1 VPDYRTAL
9 VTGASSGLGEAFAR
23 LLAAAGCDLILV
35 ARKADQLH
43 DLAGQLAGQHGITV
57 EILPA
62 DLTLPAQLHQAQ
74 ERLADAGRPVD
85 LLVNSAG
92 TLGRIGRFA
101 DQPADAEIHKI
112 DLNASAAVALTR
124 AVLPGMLER
133 GRGAIINVSSVMGFL
148 PTPHAATYS
157 ATKAFL
163 VSFSESLHGETRL
176 RGVHVTALC
185 PGSVRSKL
193 HDADPDR
200 PQARTAARFGVL
212 DPEAVAR
219 AGLDAVAAGQP
230 VVVPGRRWAAVARLS
245 RLLPRALVRKA
256 FYRLWGRR

>member
-1 VPDYRTAL
+1 VTSYRTAL
-9 VTGASSGLGEAFAR
+9 VTGASGGVGEAFAR
-23 LLAAAGCDLILV
+23 LLAAAGSDLILV
-35 ARKADQLH
+35 ARKADQLR
-43 DLAGQLAGQHGITV
+43 DLAGQLGARHGVTV

-62 DLTLPAQLHQAQ
+62 DLTVPAQRSQA
-74 ERLADAGRPVD
+74 ERRLDDPGRPVD
-85 LLVNSAG
+85 LLVNTAG

-101 DQPADAEIHKI
+101 DQPADTEIHKI
-112 DLNASAAVALTR
+112 DLNASAAIALTR

-163 VSFSESLHGETRL
+163 VSFSESLHGETRH

-200 PQARTAARFGVL
+200 PKARTAARFGVL
-212 DPEAVAR
+212 DPEVVAR
-219 AGLDAVAAGQP
+219 AGLDAVSAGQP

-245 RLLPRALVRKA
+245 RLLPRVLVRKA

>member
-1 VPDYRTAL
+1 M
-9 VTGASSGLGEAFAR
+9 VTGASSGVGEAFAR
-23 LLAAAGCDLILV
+23 QLAAAGSDLILV
-35 ARKADQLH
+35 ARKADQLR
-43 DLAGQLAGQHGITV
+43 DLAAQLGARHGITV

-62 DLTLPAQLHQAQ
+62 DLTLSPQRSLA
-74 ERLADAGRPVD
+74 ERRLDDPGQPVD

-92 TLGRIGRFA
+92 TLGRIGRFT

-124 AVLPGMLER
+124 AVLPGMLDR
-133 GRGAIINVSSVMGFL
+133 GRGAIINVSSVMAFV

-163 VSFSESLHGETRL
+163 VSFSESLHGETRH

-193 HDADPDR
+193 HDADLNR
-200 PQARTAARFGVL
+200 PKARTAAKFGVL
-212 DPEAVAR
+212 EPEAVAR
-219 AGLDAVAAGQP
+219 AGLAAVAAGQP
-230 VVVPGRRWAAVARLS
+230 AVVPGRRWALIVRLS